1 MAGLKR
7 NTAGK
12 IADQFLVSG
21 FSTVSFDASAHGK
34 SPGNDSLMIDFIASI
49 LEIDNNMDPFEAA
62 IDTWVEMAVLNAIQ
76 QGLNVKSASIIV
88 VAISLEI

>member
-21 FSTVSFDASAHGK
+21 FSTVSFDASAHEK
-34 SPGNDSLMIDFIASI
+34 SPCNDSLMIDFIASI
-49 LEIDNNMDPFEAA
+49 LEIDQYGP
-62 IDTWVEMAVLNAIQ
+62 I
-76 QGLNVKSASIIV
+76 
-88 VAISLEI
+88 